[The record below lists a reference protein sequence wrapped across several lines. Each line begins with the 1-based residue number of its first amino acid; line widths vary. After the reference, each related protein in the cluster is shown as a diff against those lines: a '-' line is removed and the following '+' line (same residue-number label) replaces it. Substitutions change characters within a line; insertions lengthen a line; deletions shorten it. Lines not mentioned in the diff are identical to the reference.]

1 MIECFFTLGFPLERG
16 RISICLDSTF
26 FSFSIFF
33 LLKKKKTTGMRHTI
47 RIDER
52 VNEAA
57 TKAMVVVHNGAKR
70 DSIVH

>member
-1 MIECFFTLGFPLERG
+1 MIEWFFTLGFPLERG
-16 RISICLDSTF
+16 RISICLDSAF

-33 LLKKKKTTGMRHTI
+33 LVKKKKKTTGIGHTI

-57 TKAMVVVHNGAKR
+57 TMAMVVHNAAKR